1 MGGGDVFFAVAVPA
15 LLVLGLG
22 LGLGRGGASFGN
34 FLGAIAT
41 PRLLCRGTRL
51 LQRGLQLLTPCGF
64 G

>member
-1 MGGGDVFFAVAVPA
+1 MGAGDVFFAVAVPA
-15 LLVLGLG
+15 LLVVC
-22 LGLGRGGASFGN
+22 LGLGRGGASFGK